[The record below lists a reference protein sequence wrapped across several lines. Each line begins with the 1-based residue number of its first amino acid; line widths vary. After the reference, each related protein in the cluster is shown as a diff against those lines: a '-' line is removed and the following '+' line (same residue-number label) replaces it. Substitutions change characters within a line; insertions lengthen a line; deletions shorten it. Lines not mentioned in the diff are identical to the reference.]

1 MSTAQTSTLWRVT
14 GSDWMDDEPD
24 VSTIVLSLR
33 ANNAD
38 YAVAC
43 TGPKGMK
50 SDQFIS
56 ALRAAAAAALI
67 GASGGD
73 LSTVGAAQ
81 LGLFDTGDQ
90 RAN

>member
-1 MSTAQTSTLWRVT
+1 MSTAQTSTIWRVT
-14 GSDWMDDEPD
+14 GYDWMDDEPD

-33 ANNAD
+33 TNNED

-43 TGPKGMK
+43 TGLKGMK

-56 ALRAAAAAALI
+56 ALRAAAAALI

-73 LSTVGAAQ
+73 ISTVGAAQ

>member
-1 MSTAQTSTLWRVT
+1 MSTTQTNTLWRVT

-24 VSTIVLSLR
+24 VSTIALSLR

-56 ALRAAAAAALI
+56 ALRAAAAALT

-73 LSTVGAAQ
+73 LSTVGASQ

>member
-1 MSTAQTSTLWRVT
+1 MSAAQTSTLWRVT
-14 GSDWMDDEPD
+14 GSDWIDDEPD
-24 VSTIVLSLR
+24 VSTIALSLR
-33 ANNAD
+33 ANNED

-56 ALRAAAAAALI
+56 ALRAAAAALI